1 MYQVILIA
9 LIVLFGFFSVGIPL
23 ATLPSF
29 IRDVLGFNDIWVGL
43 VLGLQSV
50 ITLVSRHHSG
60 TLADLKGPKVA
71 VRRGLLL
78 ALFSGTLTLVAVS
91 MSGYVSLIVL
101 ISGRFLLGL
110 SESLLITGALAWG
123 IGLAGPKNA
132 GKVMSWSGMAM
143 YGSIAASSPLSFL
156 SLSHFGFPGA
166 ITFAILLPFLAGLIS
181 MLVASSPATGVERI
195 PFYKV
200 LPLVW
205 KQGMGLAFAAV
216 SFAGIAGLVANAF
229 GYPAVFALAVGACMI
244 SFLFAISLK
253 QNKEFL

>member
-1 MYQVILIA
+1 M
-9 LIVLFGFFSVGIPL
+9 IVCSFAPL
-23 ATLPSF
+23 AF
-29 IRDVLGFNDIWVGL
+29 FRKKGVRFYVIRL
-43 VLGLQSV
+43 
-50 ITLVSRHHSG
+50 
-60 TLADLKGPKVA
+60 VA